1 MTPEAGGR
9 SAAGADEVRDHHH
22 EGCGREALPAG
33 ADPDHHDDDP
43 LHEGRLL
50 DIAVT
55 TGGADSK
62 RNKRLLREGFRF
74 VNVTMNAREAS
85 FLGGA
90 RESPYIKLSPSY
102 PVSMVPVPFEL
113 GGGAL
118 RHSETVEGMW
128 QGLKLVNGET
138 DLGKFEMTNAWNLK
152 RKGGASGRPS
162 FYFGEGRGALAYAA
176 ARREIYVPAYLS
188 VLENQ
193 ARDCVEQLRAAAR
206 VHKIALVDHYKHDMH
221 DLDEATHGAFSH
233 ACVLR
238 KHLLGLDPLA
248 REKDHQEGSS
258 SPGLVPAKKDR
269 SRRIVIATAI
279 GDEKPTGGKPT
290 GGKPTGGRARAKRR
304 RKAERGSPASSELNS
319 AI

>member
-1 MTPEAGGR
+1 MDP
-9 SAAGADEVRDHHH
+9 DHHH
-22 EGCGREALPAG
+22 EGT
-33 ADPDHHDDDP
+33 
-43 LHEGRLL
+43 LL

-62 RNKRLLREGFRF
+62 RNQRLLREGFRF

-152 RKGGASGRPS
+152 RKTAGGARVDGY
-162 FYFGEGRGALAYAA
+162 YFGEGRGALTYAA
-176 ARREIYVPAYLS
+176 ARRQIYVPAYLS

-193 ARDCVEQLRAAAR
+193 ARDCVEQLRAEAR
-206 VHKIALVDHYKHDMH
+206 RHKIALVDHYKHDMH

-238 KHLLGLDPLA
+238 SHLLGADPLGGA
-248 REKDHQEGSS
+248 RSAR
-258 SPGLVPAKKDR
+258 GLASRKKDPQ
-269 SRRIVIATAI
+269 IATAS
-279 GDEKPTGGKPT
+279 GDLDEMR
-290 GGKPTGGRARAKRR
+290 TGGRARAKRR
-304 RKAERGSPASSELNS
+304 RKSAGSAASSECTS

>member
-1 MTPEAGGR
+1 MMVMPGVTPAGGGR
-9 SAAGADEVRDHHH
+9 RPAAGGDEVEDDHH
-22 EGCGREALPAG
+22 ESCGHEALPAVQQKSAARG
-33 ADPDHHDDDP
+33 HLAPT
-43 LHEGRLL
+43 LL

-55 TGGADSK
+55 TGGRDSK

-152 RKGGASGRPS
+152 RKTAGGARVEGY
-162 FYFGEGRGALAYAA
+162 YFGEGRGALTYAA
-176 ARREIYVPAYLS
+176 ARRQIYVPAYLS

-193 ARDCVEQLRAAAR
+193 ARDCVEQLRAEAR
-206 VHKIALVDHYKHDMH
+206 RHKIALVDHYKHDMH

-238 KHLLGLDPLA
+238 SHLLGVDPLA
-248 REKDHQEGSS
+248 RAPSAH
-258 SPGLVPAKKDR
+258 GLVSKKKDR
-269 SRRIVIATAI
+269 QIATAS
-279 GDEKPTGGKPT
+279 GDPSFDGM
-290 GGKPTGGRARAKRR
+290 PTGGRARAKRR
-304 RKAERGSPASSELNS
+304 RKSAGSTASSECNS

>member
-1 MTPEAGGR
+1 M
-9 SAAGADEVRDHHH
+9 
-22 EGCGREALPAG
+22 
-33 ADPDHHDDDP
+33 
-43 LHEGRLL
+43 L

-152 RKGGASGRPS
+152 RKTAGGARVEGY
-162 FYFGEGRGALAYAA
+162 YFGAGRGALTYAA
-176 ARREIYVPAYLS
+176 ARRQIYVPAYLS

-290 GGKPTGGRARAKRR
+290 GGRARAKRR